1 MKKLLTLI
9 FLSITS
15 FCQIHAEI
23 TWTLSND
30 GTLTISG
37 TDMPNYYYEDREDE
51 RYGPPYIS
59 NIPWVDRRYGIK
71 KVVIEDGVTNI
82 GDYAFYDC
90 TNLASVTIPNSV
102 TSIGSAFYGCSRL
115 TSITIPESVK
125 SIGTTAFYGCS
136 SLTSITIPESVTSI
150 GSSAFNSCSGLTSIT
165 IPNSVTSIGSS
176 AFSGCSGLT
185 SITIPES
192 VTSIGAYAF
201 SGCHSLTSVSI
212 SMKNIPKNIFNGFSG
227 LTSVTISENVTNIGE
242 AAFRNCSGLTS
253 ITIPNSVTSIGNSA
267 FSGCSG
273 ITSVTISEGVTS
285 IGTSAFSDCKGL
297 TSVTIPSSVTSI
309 DGGAFSGCDNL
320 VDLKYNAK
328 NAMLSTS
335 NTILSFPISI
345 KTVTIGN
352 DVEAIPAYFIY
363 GNTNVTSITI
373 PYGVA
378 SIGNSA
384 FCKCSGLASVTIPN
398 SVTSVGN
405 SAFAECNGLTSITIP
420 NSVTSIGSSAL
431 ANCYGIR
438 EIYSLNAAP
447 PKADDAF
454 TGMNTQHAKLFVPEG
469 TADAYK
475 YAHGWMDFLNI
486 YETTYSTVQ
495 TPAESITISDNMVE
509 IAKGYYKEKTV
520 TYVREGDAISKDY
533 YASFCLP
540 FAVDPND
547 AQFKAVYV
555 PLGIALYNTDANT
568 LRIGFYKEDKMISA
582 GTPFLAL
589 LAVDNKVEIKNA
601 LPVSYD
607 QEMPAVKTSVVR
619 TYNFNDHNGIMSENS
634 NYAINFSG
642 TYKQASPANANTFNA
657 DGSVWASASVA
668 PYRAYVVLTKNN
680 TNARIISS
688 FDDETISTGI
698 KKLQITNDK
707 SFVYDL
713 NGRMVNKNALK
724 AGIYIKNGKK
734 VVVK

>member
-1 MKKLLTLI
+1 M
-9 FLSITS
+9 
-15 FCQIHAEI
+15 
-23 TWTLSND
+23 
-30 GTLTISG
+30 
-37 TDMPNYYYEDREDE
+37 
-51 RYGPPYIS
+51 
-59 NIPWVDRRYGIK
+59 
-71 KVVIEDGVTNI
+71 
-82 GDYAFYDC
+82 AF
-90 TNLASVTIPNSV
+90 A
-102 TSIGSAFYGCSRL
+102 GCSGL
-115 TSITIPESVK
+115 TFATI
-125 SIGTTAFYGCS
+125 GN
-136 SLTSITIPESVTSI
+136 SVTSI

-253 ITIPNSVTSIGNSA
+253 ITIPNSVTSIGNSAFSGCSGIISVTIPNSVTSIGNSA